1 MTEPSFEAPPP
12 GAAAGGGPS
21 GPRAS
26 FGNRL
31 VAALIDG
38 VLLAVV
44 EGILFGV
51 AGRAGQGLGSLVGIA
66 YSVYFHGSPSGQTVG
81 KHIMNIRVIDFNTG
95 GQLDYGKAFIR
106 WLCAILSAIPCLLGY
121 FWMLWDPEKQTWH
134 DKLAGTVVVPTSA
147 YPVAAWPG

>member
-1 MTEPSFEAPPP
+1 MTDPSFGAPPP
-12 GAAAGGGPS
+12 GATAGGGPS

-26 FGNRL
+26 FGTRF

-38 VLLAVV
+38 ILVGVV
-44 EGILFGV
+44 SGILFGV
-51 AGRAGQGLGSLVGIA
+51 AGRAGQGLGTLVSIG

-81 KHIMNIRVIDFNTG
+81 KHVMNIRVVDFTTG
-95 GQLDYGKAFIR
+95 GAIDYSKAFIR
-106 WLCAILSAIPCLLGY
+106 WLCTILSAIPCLLGY

-147 YPVAAWPG
+147 YPVEKWPG